1 MPFVARGFE
10 WAPWTTLPGL
20 PHEGLHMPG
29 HRSVK
34 GWISRACCVH
44 RGPWETHCA
53 RDQPPPNL
61 CAPTAVCPIPLQAH
75 LSPPPCAPPPP
86 SCSWACWPGG
96 CRLPPAAAACR
107 SVSLP
112 CRLPCPQLL
121 CVAHTPLAA
130 LRAERPVPLP
140 VPLFSLPVHSTA
152 MPAYPPRCPPAAAAA
167 APLCAPWP
175 RRLSTASSWSSPT
188 VSGGPAGLPTGVLP
202 ADVRCLSGGVCACP
216 HPSPSHPCSSAPA
229 RAPAPSRLAASHPC
243 RLPHELHRL
252 HRREPAVR
260 QPTRQQVPPLHWP
273 HQPRRQPAVPRLL
286 HLRRRLPQELPRP
299 LSSGGRLA
307 VQCRRGPQRPLL
319 WAWQACTSWLL
330 KVETHAARGIH
341 LLALATPHIGTYNRH
356 IATT

>member
-1 MPFVARGFE
+1 MGTLDDPSWPPPRRPSYARAQIREGMDI
-10 WAPWTTLPGL
+10 AGLLCTQGTMGDTLCPR
-20 PHEGLHMPG
+20 P
-29 HRSVK
+29 
-34 GWISRACCVH
+34 
-44 RGPWETHCA
+44 T
-53 RDQPPPNL
+53 PPNL

-202 ADVRCLSGGVCACP
+202 SGCAVLERRSLCLSAPFPFPPLLIRTCSRPCALAACCLSSLQAAP
-216 HPSPSHPCSSAPA
+216 RASPVAPPRTSSAATNPATSAASALAPPTPAATSSAPITSSAPA
-229 RAPAPSRLAASHPC
+229 PPARTAQAAEQWWQASSAVQAGATAPSAVGLAG
-243 RLPHELHRL
+243 LHKL
-252 HRREPAVR
+252 V
-260 QPTRQQVPPLHWP
+260 
-273 HQPRRQPAVPRLL
+273 
-286 HLRRRLPQELPRP
+286 
-299 LSSGGRLA
+299 
-307 VQCRRGPQRPLL
+307 
-319 WAWQACTSWLL
+319 
-330 KVETHAARGIH
+330 VES
-341 LLALATPHIGTYNRH
+341 
-356 IATT
+356 